1 MTYNIQHGLRH
12 LKGGIDLGMVAD
24 VIREFDPDVVTLNEV
39 RDSGDAPGY
48 FHQTER
54 IAKLLGWSN
63 YYFARAITFPDGGDY
78 GNAILSKI
86 PFKSVQT
93 ILIPD
98 PPVKDEDKYYE
109 TRCLIKAVF
118 DDFTVL
124 GMHVGLARAEAKN
137 AVATVLSN
145 TGNEPTVL
153 MGDFNLTP
161 ETTPIQ
167 YIKQQLT
174 DSKTITLNP
183 PYGPDGTFNG
193 FDFNS
198 KLPDRID
205 YIFVNEKV
213 TVLKYAVLSD
223 SKENRYPSDHLPVFV
238 RVKLK

>member
-1 MTYNIQHGLRH
+1 MKFMTYNIQHGLRH

-153 MGDFNLTP
+153 MGDFNLEP
-161 ETTPIQ
+161 DDMILAPI
-167 YIKQQLT
+167 YAAYTDTATLLT
-174 DSKTITLNP
+174 DKTLKSWP
-183 PYGPDGTFNG
+183 SDAPRV
-193 FDFNS
+193 
-198 KLPDRID
+198 KID
-205 YIFVNEKV
+205 YIFTKNVKKIISADIPQIV
-213 TVLKYAVLSD
+213 AT
-223 SKENRYPSDHLPVFV
+223 DHCPHLA
-238 RVKLK
+238 RIEL